1 MIWEHYEQGNGRR
14 HRFSRGIRG
23 CGGCDRV
30 SADPIAGQ
38 NLADKWCVE
47 CHGVRADRLSPNFAA
62 PTFPELAAE
71 TSITEYSLRAAAIA
85 ARDNAAHH
93 LHTRSDGRH
102 HRLHNVV
109 EAAPLIA
116 GQCRLLSERVFLSP
130 ISGRRRWPGTS
141 SENTWR
147 VRAFSP
153 ICAIITWCGRRLLG
167 ARCAPS
173 WLCANFTDPLREIS
187 EFLSRV
193 K

>member
-1 MIWEHYEQGNGRR
+1 MSKGTDV
-14 HRFSRGIRG
+14 GIG
-23 CGGCDRV
+23 LAAALATAVAVTGV
-30 SADPIAGQ
+30 SADPVAGQ

-109 EAAPLIA
+109 EAAPLTQVNA
-116 GQCRLLSERVFLSP
+116 DCSRNGFFCRRSRGEEGGL
-130 ISGRRRWPGTS
+130 G
-141 SENTWR
+141 ENTWR

-167 ARCAPS
+167 ARCARS
-173 WLCANFTDPLREIS
+173 WLCANFTDPLREVS